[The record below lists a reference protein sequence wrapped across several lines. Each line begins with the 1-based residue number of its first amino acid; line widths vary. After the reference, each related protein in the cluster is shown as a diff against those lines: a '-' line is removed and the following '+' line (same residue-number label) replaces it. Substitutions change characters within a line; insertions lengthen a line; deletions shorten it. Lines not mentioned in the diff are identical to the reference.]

1 MDATTAHV
9 FNIQRFS
16 VSDGPGTRTTVF
28 FKGCNLR
35 CKWCHNPE
43 SFVARPQIEINPD
56 KCIGCGACLTVCP
69 AGAHRMEPG
78 SHRIDRAR
86 CTGCGKCADNCFA
99 EALVLVGKTMTADD
113 IMTEILE
120 DRLLYQNSG
129 GGVTFSGGECT
140 LQPDVLLTLLKA
152 CRAEGIH
159 TAVDTAGNVPT
170 GTLERLMDWTDLF
183 LYDIKAGTPERHKAL
198 TGSDNRL
205 ILQNL
210 AFLQEH
216 GAEILIRIP
225 FIPGENDDE
234 TEVRAMAAILHQ
246 NGIHEAELLLYHRLG
261 EGKYKALDMDYALS
275 GKGSPNKADAAQAV
289 AIFREYG
296 VRVKVM

>member
-1 MDATTAHV
+1 MDGKTAHI

-56 KCIGCGACLTVCP
+56 KCIGCGACLAACP
-69 AGAHRMEPG
+69 VGAHLVGEG
-78 SHRIDRAR
+78 SHRIDRTK
-86 CTGCGKCADNCFA
+86 CTGCGRCADECFA
-99 EALVLVGKTMTADD
+99 EALVLVGKTLDTDE
-113 IMTEILE
+113 IMAEIME

-129 GGVTFSGGECT
+129 GGVTFSGGECM
-140 LQPDVLLTLLKA
+140 LQPEALLTLLKA
-152 CRAEGIH
+152 CKAAGIH

-170 GTLERLMDWTDLF
+170 EYFEAVAPWTDLF
-183 LYDIKAGTPERHKAL
+183 LYDVKAGTPERHKAL
-198 TGSDNRL
+198 TGSDNNL
-205 ILQNL
+205 ITQNL
-210 AFLQEH
+210 AWLREN
-216 GAEILIRIP
+216 GAGILIRIP
-225 FIPGENDDE
+225 FIPGENDDAAE
-234 TEVRAMAAILHQ
+234 LHAMAAILHQ

-261 EGKYKALDMDYALS
+261 EGKYKALDMDYALN
-275 GKGSPNKADAAQAV
+275 GKASPKKADAEEAV

-296 VRVKVM
+296 VRIKVM